1 MNIKN
6 KVVEL
11 CKKISQ
17 EGLVKGTWGNVSL
30 KDENKI
36 YITPSGYPYEKMVDE
51 DIAIIDL
58 EGRVLE
64 GFRVPS
70 SEYKLHIAIYKN
82 RSDVNCVLHTHPIY
96 SSIVSIVRDYI
107 PPLIEDGI
115 MICGEK
121 INVARYG
128 EPGSWELAN
137 NAVKALGTNNAVI
150 LKNHGLVTVGANETE
165 ALTASIVAEK
175 TAQIYIEALK
185 IGNISILSEEEAR
198 NLRNKY
204 LSSYRQKG

>member
-1 MNIKN
+1 MNIKS

-30 KDENKI
+30 RDESKV
-36 YITPSGYPYEKMVDE
+36 YVTPSGYPYDKMAEE
-51 DIAIIDL
+51 DIVVIDL
-58 EGRVLE
+58 EGKVFE

-82 RSDVNCVLHTHPIY
+82 RNDVNCVLHTHPIY

-107 PPLIEDGI
+107 PPLMEDGV
-115 MICGEK
+115 MICGER
-121 INVARYG
+121 INVARYA
-128 EPGSWELAN
+128 EPGSLELAN
-137 NAVKALGTNNAVI
+137 NAVEALGTNNAVI
-150 LKNHGLVTVGANETE
+150 LKNHGLVTVGENGAE

-185 IGNISILSEEEAR
+185 IGNISILSEEDSR
-198 NLRNKY
+198 KLRNKY